1 MFTIQINPLYRIN
14 NFKVVEPYPSILKM
28 SKYASIS
35 IIIVIRIESRIKVY
49 NIRNNSKH
57 TPLAL
62 WIQGVAVVLR
72 RIDCN
77 LAVILSRSVL
87 SVRVL
92 VVTFVALRRSVT
104 VIKQRGRERRDTE
117 TRNKNETDGG
127 KESKSKTVRKQP
139 FLLTRLKM

>member
-1 MFTIQINPLYRIN
+1 
-14 NFKVVEPYPSILKM
+14 M

-104 VIKQRGRERRDTE
+104 VIKTEKEREEIQKQE
-117 TRNKNETDGG
+117 TRMRQMEV
-127 KESKSKTVRKQP
+127 KSQNQKRCANSLFCLHV
-139 FLLTRLKM
+139 